1 MYLSRIRAPRHFTLI
16 ELLVVIAIIAI
27 LASLLLPSLSKA
39 RGTAKTGV
47 CQSNMKQV
55 TLAFSMYASD
65 NAESM
70 PAPDGNNHPWDD
82 YISDYDGR
90 DITKKDID
98 RYRYSRDQNRHDLY
112 ACPHDERTR
121 LLPLDATIR
130 SYTVIR
136 GRLNLPVG
144 QRGPIQAG
152 NLVVKEIYPPW
163 SALVSQPKNAE
174 YAIVGSE
181 FSNNNKLGGSAGGY
195 KRAYDLGQFL
205 LENPTYHG
213 YVPLALN
220 YMFAD
225 GHVEFLQF
233 EETWGDA
240 DVDLWEKADERKTPY
255 DWFQDQKRAIKP

>member
-1 MYLSRIRAPRHFTLI
+1 
-16 ELLVVIAIIAI
+16 VVIAIIAI
-27 LASLLLPSLSKA
+27 LASLLLPSLSRA

-47 CQSNMKQV
+47 CQSNMKQIG
-55 TLAFSMYASD
+55 LAFSMYTSD

-82 YISDYDGR
+82 YLSAYDGR

-98 RYRYSRDQNRHDLY
+98 RFRYSRDQSRHDLY

-136 GRLNLPVG
+136 GRFNLPVG

-152 NLVVKEIYPPW
+152 NLVVKDISPPW
-163 SALVSQPKNAE
+163 SALASQPKNSE
-174 YAIVGSE
+174 GAILASE
-181 FSNNNKLGGSAGGY
+181 NPGKNKLGGSAGGY

-205 LENPTYHG
+205 LTNSTYHG

-220 YMFAD
+220 YIYAD
-225 GHVEFLQF
+225 GHVEFQQF
-233 EETWGDA
+233 ADTWGNA

-255 DWFQDQKRAIKP
+255 DWFQDQHRSIKP